1 MNVKTIKY
9 EQLKNT
15 GNYEHKKISIEV
27 ELLPESDPNLVV
39 AKVVAKLEKWT
50 KESLNGNYHEN
61 LKELEK
67 PPLTKKEAWKLI
79 HTSFKEFFSMYDD
92 DDIPPF

>member
-39 AKVVAKLEKWT
+39 AKLEKWT

-61 LKELEK
+61 LKELEN
-67 PPLTKKEAWKLI
+67 PL
-79 HTSFKEFFSMYDD
+79 
-92 DDIPPF
+92 

>member
-15 GNYEHKKISIEV
+15 GNYEHKKITIEV

-39 AKVVAKLEKWT
+39 AKLEKWT
-50 KESLNGNYHEN
+50 KNALNGNYHES
-61 LKELEK
+61 LTELEK
-67 PPLTKKEAWKLI
+67 PPLKKQEAWKNI
-79 HTSFKEFFSMYDD
+79 QTSLKQFFNEYDG
-92 DDIPPF
+92 DIPPF